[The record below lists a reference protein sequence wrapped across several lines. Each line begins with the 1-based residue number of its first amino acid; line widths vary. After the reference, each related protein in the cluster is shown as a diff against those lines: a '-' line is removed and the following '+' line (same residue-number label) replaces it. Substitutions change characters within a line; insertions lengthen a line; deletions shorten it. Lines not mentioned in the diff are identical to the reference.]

1 MCTSGGEKK
10 NLRLQEAKDL
20 FVQMPE
26 HFGLP
31 ESKASNLEGTQ
42 QVWKKVLRTKD
53 SS

>member
-1 MCTSGGEKK
+1 MCASEKQK
-10 NLRLQEAKDL
+10 KKSETAKDL
-20 FVQMPE
+20 FVQMHE

-42 QVWKKVLRTKD
+42 QVWKKVLRAKD